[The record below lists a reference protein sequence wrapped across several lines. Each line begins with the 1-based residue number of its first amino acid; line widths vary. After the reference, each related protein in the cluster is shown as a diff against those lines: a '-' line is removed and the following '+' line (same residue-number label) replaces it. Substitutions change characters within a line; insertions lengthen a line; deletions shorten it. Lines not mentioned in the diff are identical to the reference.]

1 MRCSPNKSDE
11 ISERIAHGLKLPRRD
26 ALRALCLTTP
36 LRGPVFFSKSDC
48 ARRDVRR
55 LLEAVPEIRERR
67 LVEELGAESEISRE
81 GIVTSTVFTGQLLT
95 ACHESVSIKSMG

>member
-1 MRCSPNKSDE
+1 MITFNR
-11 ISERIAHGLKLPRRD
+11 RRD
-26 ALRALCLTTP
+26 RQQGRP
-36 LRGPVFFSKSDC
+36 PQFLRGPVFFSKSDC
-48 ARRDVRR
+48 ARRDVPR

-81 GIVTSTVFTGQLLT
+81 GIVISTVFTGQLLT